1 MKCENCGADFS
12 AKELQCPFCGTVNPT
27 GVKWT
32 EEEAQA
38 RNQVEH
44 TRKMVI
50 RSAPLYVAN
59 RVVNRILAVF
69 LVLAILLFAGT
80 FVAFWIEEKVTEHR
94 QSTAVFSEAEALR
107 QAGDYQGLKEYLDF
121 HDADGS
127 NGSPYAVFY
136 EAVYLHEEIDDFMAE
151 WMRYSQYDQAYF
163 EEYWE
168 YGAAENMLERCAQ
181 ILQGDYY
188 RFRADYAENA
198 ELMEELQH
206 LCKLFLISEFGYDEA
221 DIQRL
226 METSSYD
233 DAFADVIVREAYE
246 RKGWEYGKSDGQE

>member
-1 MKCENCGADFS
+1 MKCGNCGADFS

-32 EEEAQA
+32 EEEAHA
-38 RNQVEH
+38 GVQVER

-69 LVLAILLFAGT
+69 LVLAILLFAGI
-80 FVAFWIEEKVTEHR
+80 FLSFWIEEKVAAHR
-94 QSTAVFSEAEALR
+94 QSTAVFAEAVALR
-107 QAGDYQGLKEYLDF
+107 EAGDYQGLKEYLDA
-121 HDADGS
+121 HEVDGS
-127 NGSPYAVFY
+127 KGSPYGVFF
-136 EAVYLHEEIDDFMAE
+136 EAVYLNEEIDDFWAD

-168 YGAAENMLERCAQ
+168 YSAAESMLEKCAQ
-181 ILQGDYY
+181 ILQGDSY
-188 RFRADYAENA
+188 RYRADYEEN
-198 ELMEELQH
+198 EDLMEELQH
-206 LCKLFLISEFGYDEA
+206 FSRLFLVSEFGYDEA

-226 METSSYD
+226 TETPTYE
-233 DAFADVIVREAYE
+233 DAFEDVIVREAYE
-246 RKGWEYGKSDGQE
+246 RKGWAYGKTDGQE